1 MRGQFHFYHFFLL
14 LFFIAPPKRL
24 CAQVDTLYIKKVEK
38 KNFILPYAGTFSRSI
53 YFSAKE
59 QKYSLRFSPNSS
71 GFMGISAAYKKV
83 HLTIELPIP
92 GTYKINNIN
101 GINAIGKFVHF
112 FGSRWG
118 FTTFASFNS
127 GMLMHPPGESMY
139 QKRKDLKML
148 SAGTYV
154 YRIFNHRHF
163 SYTAASS
170 MSEQQLQSSGSFIVM
185 AIPSFRQ
192 MFSQASVIPKAVE
205 AFHLNGSQD
214 GFTTLRFISLHAR
227 AGYIHNFVWKRGV
240 YFLSP
245 SVYGGP
251 GIEWH
256 TYKSMKG
263 NSNSLNMAATWRWKL
278 VAGINGAK
286 FFGSI
291 EVLRDRAITFLKQTN
306 IYNSYSEASLN
317 IGIRL

>member
-1 MRGQFHFYHFFLL
+1 MKGEFHLYGFYLL
-14 LFFIAPPKRL
+14 LFFIAPVKQSS
-24 CAQVDTLYIKKVEK
+24 AQADTLYIKKAEK
-38 KNFILPYAGTFSRSI
+38 KNYILPYAGVFTRSI
-53 YFSAKE
+53 YFSAKQ

-71 GFMGISAAYKKV
+71 GFMGISGAYKKI

-92 GTYKINNIN
+92 GTYKINNIS
-101 GINAIGKFVHF
+101 GINAVGKFVHL
-112 FGSRWG
+112 FGSKWG
-118 FTTFASFNS
+118 LTTFASYNT
-127 GMLMHPPGESMY
+127 GMLMHPPGASMY
-139 QKRKDLKML
+139 QQRKDLKML

-192 MFSQASVIPKAVE
+192 LFSKAAVIPDAFE
-205 AFHLNGSQD
+205 AFHLNGSQE
-214 GFTTLRFISLHAR
+214 GFTALRFISLQGR
-227 AGYIHNFVWKRGV
+227 VGYIHNFVWKRGT
-240 YFLSP
+240 YFFSP

-256 TYKSMKG
+256 TYRSPKG
-263 NSNSLNMAATWRWKL
+263 SSNGLNMAATWRCKL

-286 FFGSI
+286 YFGSI
-291 EVLRDRAITFLKQTN
+291 ELLRDRVITFLQQTN
-306 IYNSYSEASLN
+306 LYNTYSEASLN